1 MQNSEEKVKVVTTKV
16 ACQILQC
23 SRTYFYEKY
32 MKRLTVYKSENGY
45 HNLYLL
51 NEVNDIAD
59 SLKKKN
65 SNVLTNYE
73 IVSKP

>member
-1 MQNSEEKVKVVTTKV
+1 
-16 ACQILQC
+16 
-23 SRTYFYEKY
+23 